1 MGVKEVVYD
10 FLFKLDIS
18 SQGLFDDWYLALIL
32 LALFSLLFGHTF
44 AKHLER
50 KHFFAYIIGFIF
62 AIPPTVMIFFLFHF
76 LELYTGVRSPI
87 LYNMIFAVFIL
98 IAMMRLYR
106 HVKDGKGISK

>member
-1 MGVKEVVYD
+1 MGLKEVVYD
-10 FLFKLDIS
+10 FLFRLDIS
-18 SQGLFDDWYLALIL
+18 SEGLFDDWYMALIL
-32 LALFSLLFGHTF
+32 LALFTLIIGHTF

-87 LYNMIFAVFIL
+87 LYNMTFAVFIL
-98 IAMMRLYR
+98 IAMMRLFS
-106 HVKDGKGISK
+106 HIKDIKSISK